1 MNTSTTEITQVSWW
15 PKYPSAIPYAQIK
28 DHYLG
33 KEYELSLV
41 FCSKKK
47 MRTLNRETRNK
58 DYATNI
64 LSFPLSDTSGEIYI
78 SLGVCQKQYKDFDR
92 TFENFIAFLF
102 VHGLVHLNGH
112 DHGDTMDSEEEKLR
126 SEFSI

>member
-1 MNTSTTEITQVSWW
+1 MTTTEITQASWW
-15 PKYPSAIPYAQIK
+15 PKHPTNVPYSKIK

-33 KEYELSLV
+33 DNYELSLV

-64 LSFPLSDTSGEIYI
+64 LSFPLSDTSGEMYI
-78 SLGVCQKQYKDFDR
+78 CLPVCKKQYEEFDR
-92 TFENFIAFLF
+92 SFDNFVAFLF
-102 VHGLVHLNGH
+102 VHGLVHLNGY
-112 DHGDTMDSEEEKLR
+112 DHGDTMDSEEEALR
-126 SEFSI
+126 KAFSI